1 MSQNWIIK
9 VDKSNVCKIVSFRQK
24 KVVIKMLTITL
35 WTSTV
40 EEADVAFEKLR
51 RVMLQLVK

>member
-1 MSQNWIIK
+1 MINLMFEKLYLSG
-9 VDKSNVCKIVSFRQK
+9 K

-40 EEADVAFEKLR
+40 EDADVPAVEGN
-51 RVMLQLVK
+51 VTVK